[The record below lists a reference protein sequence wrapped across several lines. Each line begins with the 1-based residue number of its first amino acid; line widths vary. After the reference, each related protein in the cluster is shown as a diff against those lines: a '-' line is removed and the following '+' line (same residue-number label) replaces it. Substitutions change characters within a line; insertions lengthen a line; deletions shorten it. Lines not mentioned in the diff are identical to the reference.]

1 MKRTSFPRAGTLDA
15 RPAARRFPAR
25 RSPARRLL
33 APSVAALALGLAL
46 TGCGAANETDASADT
61 TNASGEALTG
71 TLNGAGSSAQEAA
84 MGAWQAGFQQA
95 NPGVTV
101 NYDPV
106 GSGGGR
112 EQFIAG
118 GTAFAGSDAY
128 LSEADDEVEAAT
140 ERCGGQAP
148 IEIPDYVSPIAV
160 VYNLDGV
167 EGLRLSPDTLAG
179 IFAGAI
185 TSWDDPAI
193 TADNPGAD
201 LPARRIT
208 PVHRADDSGT
218 TENFTDY
225 LAQAAPDA
233 WPHEASGLWPV
244 TSGEAAQGTSGVV
257 AAVTNGAGT
266 IGYADESQ
274 AGDLAMAV
282 VKVGDEYVGPSA
294 EAAAKVLAV
303 SPRVEGRATTDMAV
317 DLDRDT
323 AESGA
328 YPIVLTSYLIAC
340 PVYDDAQT
348 ANLVKGFLGYVVGD
362 EGQQAAAAAA
372 GSAPLPADLRD
383 EALGHIDQ
391 ITAG

>member
-1 MKRTSFPRAGTLDA
+1 VNRTSSPGTALT
-15 RPAARRFPAR
+15 R
-25 RSPARRLL
+25 PARRLV
-33 APSVAALALGLAL
+33 APATAALALGLAL
-46 TGCGAANETDASADT
+46 TGCGAANETTSSADA
-61 TNASGEALTG
+61 TNASGDTLSG

-84 MGAWQAGFQQA
+84 MAAWQAGFQQA

-112 EQFIAG
+112 EQFLAG

-128 LSEADDEVEAAT
+128 LSEEDGEVEAAT
-140 ERCGGQAP
+140 ERCNGQAP

-160 VYNLDGV
+160 IYNVDGV
-167 EGLRLSPDTLAG
+167 DDLQLSPDTLAG
-179 IFAGAI
+179 VFAGDI
-185 TSWDDPAI
+185 TRWDDPAI
-193 TADNPGAD
+193 TADNPGTD
-201 LPARRIT
+201 LPAQRIT

-233 WPHEASGLWPV
+233 WPHDAAGLWPV
-244 TSGEAAQGTSGVV
+244 KSGEAAQGTSGVV
-257 AAVTNGAGT
+257 AAVTNGSGT

-274 AGDLAMAV
+274 AGDLAMVA
-282 VKVGDEYVGPSA
+282 VKVGEEYVGPSP

-303 SPRVEGRATTDMAV
+303 SPRVEGRAKTDMAV

-323 AESGA
+323 TESGA

-348 ANLVKGFLGYVVGD
+348 ANLVKGFLGYVVG
-362 EGQQAAAAAA
+362 EQGQQAAAETA

-391 ITAG
+391 ITGG